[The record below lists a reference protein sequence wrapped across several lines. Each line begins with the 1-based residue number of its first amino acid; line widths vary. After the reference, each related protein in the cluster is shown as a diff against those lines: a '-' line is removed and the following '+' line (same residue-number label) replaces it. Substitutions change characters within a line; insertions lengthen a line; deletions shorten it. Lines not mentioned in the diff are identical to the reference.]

1 MTNVEAPKGAEKPK
15 AEVSPLI
22 PLRKGAVAMIAKKII
37 AGLIIFL
44 IYVTPLIYSSLKS
57 TAHAYSHMWGGF
69 IYDVLKTMQMT
80 LYIKIIMASEKNTA
94 TMNFDIFS
102 GAE

>member
-1 MTNVEAPKGAEKPK
+1 MTNVEAPKEAEKPK

-44 IYVTPLIYSSLKS
+44 IFHSINLFSIKINRPRIFSYIGRFHLFFFENYTDD
-57 TAHAYSHMWGGF
+57 F
-69 IYDVLKTMQMT
+69 IYRNNNGK
-80 LYIKIIMASEKNTA
+80 
-94 TMNFDIFS
+94 
-102 GAE
+102 

>member
-22 PLRKGAVAMIAKKII
+22 PLRKGAVAMIARKII

-44 IYVTPLIYSSLKS
+44 IYFTPLIYS
-57 TAHAYSHMWGGF
+57 A
-69 IYDVLKTMQMT
+69 
-80 LYIKIIMASEKNTA
+80 
-94 TMNFDIFS
+94 
-102 GAE
+102 

>member
-22 PLRKGAVAMIAKKII
+22 PLRKGAVAMIAKKTI

-44 IYVTPLIYSSLKS
+44 IYFTPLIHS
-57 TAHAYSHMWGGF
+57 
-69 IYDVLKTMQMT
+69 V
-80 LYIKIIMASEKNTA
+80 
-94 TMNFDIFS
+94 
-102 GAE
+102 

>member
-1 MTNVEAPKGAEKPK
+1 MTNVDAPKGAEKPK

-44 IYVTPLIYSSLKS
+44 ICFTPLIYS
-57 TAHAYSHMWGGF
+57 A
-69 IYDVLKTMQMT
+69 
-80 LYIKIIMASEKNTA
+80 
-94 TMNFDIFS
+94 
-102 GAE
+102 